1 MKIQAVL
8 GLCALAGVAGAC
20 SSTTSTARRVAIR
33 SPSSLMSG
41 TSRDD
46 HRRCDAT
53 GAGRSSSEYDTN
65 ADGVPDVRKVFQVMG
80 EGPDV
85 HPVLICREA
94 DLNHDG
100 TKDVF
105 RFYNDQGRTL
115 REEEDRDF
123 DGQLDVI
130 TYFDNGEVVRR
141 EFDTNH
147 DGMVDMRM
155 YYRDHRPYRAERELQ
170 SDNALDFRPDYWE
183 FYDTHGHVVRI
194 GTDYDHDGR
203 ADRWDR
209 VDRLAPLRLPSANA
223 SAPAAPS
230 AQPSDGTMGAPST
243 TPPTPGETPPQGAT
257 TPSPAPATPGST
269 AAPTAPPAPP
279 AQ

>member
-1 MKIQAVL
+1 MKLSTTVWMC
-8 GLCALAGVAGAC
+8 GLLALSTAC
-20 SSTTSTARRVAIR
+20 SSTASTARRVAIR
-33 SPSSLMSG
+33 RPAAIQNNV
-41 TSRDD
+41 SRDD

-53 GAGRSSSEYDTN
+53 GAGRSASEYDTN
-65 ADGVPDVRKVFQVMG
+65 ADGIPDVRKVFQIVG
-80 EGPDV
+80 EALDA
-85 HPVLICREA
+85 HPVLVCREV

-141 EFDTNH
+141 EFDTNR
-147 DGMVDMRM
+147 DGMIDMRV
-155 YYRDHRPYRAERELQ
+155 YYRNHRPYRAERELQ
-170 SDNALDFRPDYWE
+170 SDNAADFRPDYWE
-183 FYDTHGHVVRI
+183 FYDNQAHVVRM
-194 GTDYDHDGR
+194 GWDYDHDGR

-209 VDRLAPLRLPSANA
+209 TDRLAPTRAQPTASANA
-223 SAPAAPS
+223 STAAS
-230 AQPSDGTMGAPST
+230 ENDGTMGAPST
-243 TPPTPGETPPQGAT
+243 ATPAANAPAAPGAT
-257 TPSPAPATPGST
+257 TPAATPAATTPAPGATP
-269 AAPTAPPAPP
+269 AAPAAP